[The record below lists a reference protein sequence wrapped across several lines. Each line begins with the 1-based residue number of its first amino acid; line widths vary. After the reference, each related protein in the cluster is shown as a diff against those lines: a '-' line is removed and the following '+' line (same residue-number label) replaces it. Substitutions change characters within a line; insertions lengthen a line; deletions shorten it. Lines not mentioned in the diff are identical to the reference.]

1 MISFIILLSLCDN
14 IIWYKCYRFL
24 NLDLFTVF
32 KKYIIIVYMYAN
44 YIAKKKITFF
54 NLFSRLLFYYLEYM
68 RIIP

>member
-44 YIAKKKITFF
+44 YIAKKKLHFLIYFQD
-54 NLFSRLLFYYLEYM
+54 YYF
-68 RIIP
+68 II